1 MFLANLNDTQKDA
14 FMTLAYK
21 LIAVDGVLD
30 EGELAMMAQYKLEM
44 NLPSD
49 YDETQGNLETAIA
62 AFTAEPDA
70 VKKQIMFELVGLAC
84 AGDDYENEEY
94 TLREILA
101 PVGYKLDE
109 TLMKFK
115 ATQENGNWSFEVLEG
130 SFKEQP
136 IVEGTT
142 VKVK

>member
-49 YDETQGNLETAIA
+49 YDETQGNLETALA

-94 TLREILA
+94 TLIEQVRTAFDLRADFPGKCEVYISELKKLYEKIGTL
-101 PVGYKLDE
+101 VGK
-109 TLMKFK
+109 
-115 ATQENGNWSFEVLEG
+115 
-130 SFKEQP
+130 
-136 IVEGTT
+136 
-142 VKVK
+142 